1 MKLILPTKEGGMKVR
16 ILFITGIDTT
26 NPTLVGVIKKI
37 NGQAN
42 AMSSLGHEVVFS
54 YITNTEL
61 IFEYPDLSKEKI
73 TIGNNS
79 IVSRIKS
86 YKEYMKNTKTN
97 KYDIIFIRITD
108 LNPFLLLALKK
119 IKNNNIKIIFELPTY
134 PADEE
139 AKLLEK
145 KYVLEKQFGK
155 LLLYKFYRLME
166 GATIPFVKFIADWI
180 VTYSLDKRIY
190 GVDTITIGNGIN
202 LKEIKK
208 KTYLST
214 KENVINIIGVGNL
227 SRWHGFDRVIHGLEK
242 YSNIINN
249 NNVIF
254 NIVGIGSEEHTLKS
268 LTKKLGVSKNVIFHG
283 VKRGKE
289 LDELFDKCDFAVSS
303 LGMHR
308 IGLTVGAVLKTRE
321 YCARGIP
328 FIYGYIDVDIK
339 NNYPFALKV
348 PADESYI
355 NINEL
360 IDFYNINKQNELTSE
375 IMRDF
380 AKKNFTWEHQMKKVF
395 KEVWKES

>member
-1 MKLILPTKEGGMKVR
+1 MKMR
-16 ILFITGIDTT
+16 ILFITGINIT
-26 NPTLVGVIKKI
+26 NPTLIGVIKKI
-37 NGQAN
+37 NGQVN
-42 AMSSLGHEVVFS
+42 AMRSLGHEVVFS
-54 YITNTEL
+54 YIINNEL

-73 TIGNNS
+73 AISNNS

-86 YKEYMKNTKTN
+86 YKEFIKNTKTN
-97 KYDIIFIRITD
+97 KYDIIFIRIND

-134 PADEE
+134 PVKEE

-145 KYVLEKQFGK
+145 KYVQEKQFGK
-155 LLLYKFYRLME
+155 LLFYKINRLME
-166 GATIPFVKFIADWI
+166 GATIPFVKFVVDWI

-190 GVDTITIGNGIN
+190 GVNTIAIGNGIN

-214 KENVINIIGVGNL
+214 KENVINVIGVANL
-227 SRWHGFDRVIHGLEK
+227 SIWHGFDRVIHGLEK
-242 YSNIINN
+242 DSNIIKS

-254 NIVGIGSEEHTLKS
+254 NIVGTGSEENTLKS
-268 LTKKLGVSKNVIFHG
+268 LTMKLGVSKNVIFHG
-283 VKRGKE
+283 VKRGNE
-289 LDELFDKCDFAVSS
+289 LDELFDKCDLAVSS

-308 IGLTVGAVLKTRE
+308 IGLTEGAVLKTRE

-328 FIYGYIDVDIK
+328 FIYGYNDVDIK

-355 NINEL
+355 NINDL
-360 IDFYNINKQNELTSE
+360 IDFYNLNKQNELTNE
-375 IMRDF
+375 IMRDC
-380 AKKNFTWEHQMKKVF
+380 AKKNFTWELQMKKVF